1 MNQARRSTLIWRSI
15 ADSYTLFGFLRQTP
29 DVQSAVS
36 KMFSHGDLW
45 LDTTLLLPLFAETL
59 LSPDRRQYSQLLLG
73 ARRPASSY
81 MSFQAVI
88 EEIERHMNRAL
99 TYAHGGWDF
108 WEGRAPFLYSV
119 FALER
124 TSQRYF
130 CRLARFV
137 PRNSASGGR
146 YRSLSEYGVRRRVTS
161 LQDAVDSTPEAFRRE
176 VQEYWREIQEA
187 RREGDVA
194 IRLADHDSESYLG
207 VRWKRL
213 AERSLPLGYSTWW
226 ISLDRQARIA
236 NERIA
241 RRINASVEPQLVMS
255 PDFLLHSLTVG
266 PARRALGKPLRAPA
280 TGNDGYERPR
290 ATSGRAYRT
299 SRQGTRRAQG
309 LAGILGGE
317 ESSRRSA

>member
-1 MNQARRSTLIWRSI
+1 
-15 ADSYTLFGFLRQTP
+15 LFRGTQ
-29 DVQSAVS
+29 
-36 KMFSHGDLW
+36 
-45 LDTTLLLPLFAETL
+45 LP
-59 LSPDRRQYSQLLLG
+59 
-73 ARRPASSY
+73 
-81 MSFQAVI
+81 
-88 EEIERHMNRAL
+88 EEDI
-99 TYAHGGWDF
+99 G
-108 WEGRAPFLYSV
+108 LYLNME
-119 FALER
+119 F
-124 TSQRYF
+124 
-130 CRLARFV
+130 
-137 PRNSASGGR
+137 
-146 YRSLSEYGVRRRVTS
+146 GVEVTS

-266 PARRALGKPLRAPA
+266 PARRALGKPSEGRLPLAMMDMSVLELLPA
-280 TGNDGYERPR
+280 ELTELADKAREELKDLPEYLVERKVR
-290 ATSGRAYRT
+290 DALHEARVRI
-299 SRQGTRRAQG
+299 GTLGEGGMAG
-309 LAGILGGE
+309 LEQRFRKRLE
-317 ESSRRSA
+317 EDAAKSI